1 MDLQIV
7 RDKIKELGAQM
18 RGMLDSMSADN
29 RLSFTPDEKT
39 KFDKMDADRNALL
52 ETEERGRRL
61 EESEAALSKSDGRRT
76 LPSNPGAGSLGGS
89 IVRGGRTPDLM
100 DGLRSWLLM
109 PTNVDISTEQRA
121 NAQAC
126 GIRLD
131 SKQMTIKFPPIQLR
145 SLRFDQ
151 VQEWE
156 KRALSTLN
164 TGSPVD
170 GFYTVQNEL
179 MRPLEEALL
188 SFGGM
193 RRFSTVLRT
202 STGAALPIPTDND
215 TANEGEIIAENS
227 TVNEKDTAFGQLV
240 LDSYQYSSK
249 MVRVSLQL
257 LQDSTVNI
265 GQYLGRKLGQRIGR
279 ITNRHFTVGTGNSQ
293 PNGIVTASTASGVQL
308 AAQTPTYAE
317 MVSIQHSVDP
327 AYREMPSAGWMFHD
341 SMLAEVKK
349 IVDAS
354 TGRPI
359 WMPNMIG
366 SEPDTILGDPY
377 VINQHMVAAA
387 GSGAG
392 KSIIYGDLSMYQIRD
407 VMEITLIRLDERY
420 AEFGQVAFLAWS
432 RHDGDLLDAGTHPVK
447 HALNKT

>member
-1 MDLQIV
+1 MDLKAIQDRIV
-7 RDKIKELGAQM
+7 ELGGRMRAILDGSDAVNGMSEAQEKEFDGIDSE
-18 RGMLDSMSADN
+18 RKRLLATEERARLLDESEN
-29 RLSFTPDEKT
+29 RLSAGE
-39 KFDKMDADRNALL
+39 
-52 ETEERGRRL
+52 
-61 EESEAALSKSDGRRT
+61 GRRT
-76 LPSNPGAGSLGGS
+76 QPNNPGSQS
-89 IVRGGRTPDLM
+89 RGAASSRERRTPDLI
-100 DGLRSWLLM
+100 DALRSWLLV
-109 PTNVDISTEQRA
+109 PTNVALSDEQRS
-121 NAQAC
+121 NAQAL
-126 GIRLD
+126 GVRLD
-131 SKQMTIKFPPIQLR
+131 SKQMTINLAPQQLR
-145 SLRFDQ
+145 SLRFDE

-164 TGSPVD
+164 TSSPVD
-170 GFYTVQNEL
+170 GYYTIQNEL

-188 SFGGM
+188 AFGGM

-202 STGAALPIPTDND
+202 GTGAALPIPTDND

-227 TVNEKDTAFGQLV
+227 TVNEKDVAFNQLV
-240 LDSYQYSSK
+240 LEAYKYSSK
-249 MVRVSLQL
+249 MVRVSIEL
-257 LQDSTVNI
+257 LQDSTVNL

-279 ITNRHFTVGTGNSQ
+279 ITNRHFTVGTGSSQ
-293 PNGIVTASTASGVQL
+293 PNGIVVASTASGVQL

-341 SMLAEVKK
+341 TMLAEVKK

-377 VINQHMVAAA
+377 VVNQHMAVAA

-392 KSIIYGDLSMYQIRD
+392 KSILFGDLSTYQIRD
-407 VMEITLIRLDERY
+407 VMGVTLIRLDERY
-420 AEFGQVAFLAWS
+420 AEYGQVAFLAWS

-447 HALNKT
+447 HGLNKA